1 MQNDPLIADSD
12 SPRQTLTAGQL
23 NAAIARSVVGI
34 HSRFAGRGPTK
45 AQAFFRH
52 NFVVVVMEDAMTTL
66 ERSLAR
72 EGDSAAV
79 LATRR
84 QLQEAMRTA
93 LVADV
98 ERLTGCRV
106 LAFMSANN
114 IDPDLSAEL
123 FVLDRSIA
131 DERPD
136 AVPTAPA

>member
-1 MQNDPLIADSD
+1 
-12 SPRQTLTAGQL
+12 L
-23 NAAIARSVVGI
+23 NAALARSVVRI
-34 HSRFAGRGPTK
+34 QRRFAGRGPTK

-52 NFVVVVMEDAMTTL
+52 HFVVVVMEDAMTTL
-66 ERSLAR
+66 QRSLAG
-72 EGDSAAV
+72 EGNPAAV

-84 QLQEAMRTA
+84 QLQDAMRSA
-93 LVADV
+93 LVAEV

-106 LAFMSANN
+106 LAFMSDNH

-136 AVPTAPA
+136 AEPTPA